1 MNKNNTIEE
10 LSTKGYV
17 YQTFVEAKEG
27 TTVFDGI
34 DEMIDNALDATD
46 KNGVIHVVV
55 DKKGNEVQ
63 VLDNGCGMGY
73 LLLKDVMQN
82 ATFHKADGKS
92 IGINGIGLKK
102 FAAIVGNLHGCRLH
116 VLTSEGDK
124 YVSSATLHISPNDE
138 EIIHPTI
145 EWFENGNLTDNGI
158 NIINGTL
165 KGTIATLTYT
175 EEVDFTD
182 DVIEQYSIKYA
193 EQIILNKKHIFING
207 KKLVGIDPTYTIGV
221 NDVNKDLI
229 VDEENRLYIANFKLE
244 AFIEGQENIKFPFIV
259 TSVQALDPSL
269 LRKKYSFENK
279 PFNYLGGI
287 YTTRGGRFIDYGN
300 NTNIMFAMENCK
312 LGTTRG
318 SGLYG
323 DISGSLA
330 GYNRLIINLDN
341 IDSARLF
348 GVQSIKSKGI
358 IPLHENNN
366 LFKYKVNVNGVNI
379 TVFEAISFIRCFNHR
394 FYTSTTKSSKY
405 NWKNF
410 KQDVYRKF
418 YEYDF
423 STSKQIKKRV
433 SSTTLHKSK
442 SNEEAIYTI
451 ADSASYLK
459 VQWKQ
464 NAHNNKAKILYSVPN
479 ENCLLYRRNKE
490 NVELIQKLTMLFVE
504 DFKCFA
510 DYAHYDREGVKNLL
524 IAKTNQFLDK
534 MKEEK

>member
-55 DKKGNEVQ
+55 DKKGNKVQ

-244 AFIEGQENIKFPFIV
+244 AFIEGQENIKIPFIV

>member
-55 DKKGNEVQ
+55 DKKGNKVQ

-207 KKLVGIDPTYTIGV
+207 KELVGIDPTYTIGV

-341 IDSARLF
+341 IESARLF

-379 TVFEAISFIRCFNHR
+379 TVFEAISYIRCFNHR

-524 IAKTNQFLDK
+524 IAKTNQYLDK

>member
-1 MNKNNTIEE
+1 MKRNNTIEE

-34 DEMIDNALDATD
+34 DEAIDNAIDATD
-46 KNGVIHVVV
+46 KGGSIYVIV
-55 DKKGNEVQ
+55 DNENNKVQ
-63 VLDNGCGMGY
+63 VLDDGCGMTHT
-73 LLLKDVMQN
+73 LLKDVMQN

-92 IGINGIGLKK
+92 IGINGIGIKK
-102 FAAIVGNLHGCRLH
+102 FAAIVGNLRGCRLN
-116 VLTSEGDK
+116 VLSSKGDG

-145 EWFENGNLTDNGI
+145 EWFENGNLPDNGM
-158 NIINGTL
+158 NIINGKL

-175 EEVDFTD
+175 EEVNFTD
-182 DVIEQYSIKYA
+182 DIIEQYSIKYA
-193 EQIILNKKHIFING
+193 EQILLNKKHIFING
-207 KKLVGIDPTYTIGV
+207 KELVAIDPTHTIGI
-221 NDVNKDLI
+221 NDINKDLI

-244 AFIEGQENIKFPFIV
+244 AFIEGQENIKIPFIV

-269 LRKKYSFENK
+269 LRKKYPFENK

-287 YTTRGGRFIDYGN
+287 YTIRGGRFIDYGN
-300 NTNIMFAMENCK
+300 NTNIMFAMESSK
-312 LGTTRG
+312 LGSIKG
-318 SGLYG
+318 SGMYG

-341 IDSARLF
+341 MESARLF

-358 IPLHENNN
+358 IPLHENDN
-366 LFKYKVNVNGVNI
+366 LFKYKVNVNGVKI
-379 TVFEAISFIRCFNHR
+379 TVFEAISYIRCFNHK
-394 FYTSTTKSSKY
+394 FYTTTIKSSKY

-410 KQDVYRKF
+410 REDVYKKF

-423 STSKQIKKRV
+423 STSKQIKKSV
-433 SSTTLHKSK
+433 TSATAHKSK
-442 SNEEAIYTI
+442 NNEEAIYTI
-451 ADSASYLK
+451 ADSVCYLK

-464 NAHNNKAKILYSVPN
+464 NAHNDKAKIVYSLPN
-479 ENCLLYRRNKE
+479 EDCLLYRRNKE
-490 NVELIQKLTMLFVE
+490 NVNLISKLTTLFIE

-510 DYAHYDREGVKNLL
+510 DYAHYDREGIKNLL
-524 IAKTNQFLDK
+524 IARTNQYLDK
-534 MKEEK
+534 MKEEE